1 MLIAGLCEAW
11 PVHMEPI
18 STSVAVYFL
27 LGCWGV
33 FAVIFL
39 IRRSAAPVT
48 EVRRDRR
55 ASLPIVLQGV
65 AFAIVWTFR
74 RHPGVPLITPALGPY
89 LDALACVLL
98 VVTVIWVLVS
108 VRTLGRQ
115 WTVAARLVEGHKLVT
130 EGPYGLVRNPIYT
143 GMFGMLLA
151 TGLILTRWPVLVIAI
166 ILFLATTMWRV
177 RIEEKLLR
185 EQFGAEFERYCARV
199 PAALFPGL

>member
-1 MLIAGLCEAW
+1 M
-11 PVHMEPI
+11 HMEPI

-33 FAVIFL
+33 FAAIFL
-39 IRRSAAPVT
+39 IKKRTSPTA
-48 EVRRDRR
+48 EIRRDRR

-74 RHPGVPLITPALGPY
+74 RHPGAPLITPALGPY
-89 LDALACVLL
+89 LDFFACALL
-98 VVTVIWVLVS
+98 VATVIWVLVS

-130 EGPYGLVRNPIYT
+130 EGPYSVVRNPIYT
-143 GMFGMLLA
+143 GMLGMLVA
-151 TGLILTRWPVLVIAI
+151 TGIILTRWQVLVVAI
-166 ILFLATTMWRV
+166 ILFLTTTMWRV

-185 EQFGAEFERYCARV
+185 GQFGAEFEQYCARV

>member
-151 TGLILTRWPVLVIAI
+151 TGIILTRWPVLVIAI

>member
-1 MLIAGLCEAW
+1 M
-11 PVHMEPI
+11 HMEPI

-151 TGLILTRWPVLVIAI
+151 TGIILTRWPVLVIAI

>member
-1 MLIAGLCEAW
+1 M
-11 PVHMEPI
+11 HMEPI

-33 FAVIFL
+33 FAAIFL
-39 IRRSAAPVT
+39 IRRRTSPTA
-48 EVRRDRR
+48 EIRRDRR

-74 RHPGVPLITPALGPY
+74 RHPGAPLITPALGPY
-89 LDALACVLL
+89 LDFFACALL
-98 VVTVIWVLVS
+98 VATVIWVLVS

-143 GMFGMLLA
+143 GMLGMLVA
-151 TGLILTRWPVLVIAI
+151 TGIILTRWQVLVVAI

-185 EQFGAEFERYCARV
+185 GQFGAEFEQYCARV

>member
-1 MLIAGLCEAW
+1 MQIAVLCEAW
-11 PVHMEPI
+11 SVPMEPL

-27 LGCWGV
+27 IACWGA
-33 FAVIFL
+33 FALIFL
-39 IRRSAAPVT
+39 SRKRAAPVT

-74 RHPGVPLITPALGPY
+74 RRPGVPLIRPELGPY

-98 VVTVIWVLVS
+98 VATVIWVLVS

-130 EGPYGLVRNPIYT
+130 EGPYSLVRNPIYT

-151 TGLILTRWPVLVIAI
+151 TGIILTRWPVLVVAI
-166 ILFLATTMWRV
+166 ILFLATTMWRI

-185 EQFGAEFERYCARV
+185 GQFGAEFEQYCARV
-199 PAALFPGL
+199 PAALFLGL